1 MSNASGSERTG
12 SATYNRGLRIAM
24 RYLGID
30 YGEKRWGLSYGDEIG
45 VAVPLPAAVE
55 RTVKERM
62 AHLEEVIDERRVAEI
77 VVGYPLNMDGTEGFK
92 AREVDRFIEK
102 VVNRFRLRVHR
113 ADERLSTH
121 QVEGD
126 LAKLGLPTKRNRKIR
141 RSGDID
147 SRAAAVILQDFLDAG
162 ERARRDGLA

>member
-1 MSNASGSERTG
+1 
-12 SATYNRGLRIAM
+12 M

-30 YGEKRWGLSYGDEIG
+30 YGEKRWGLSYGDDIG

-55 RTVKERM
+55 GTVKGRM
-62 AHLEEVIDERRVAEI
+62 AHLEKVIAERRVAEI

-121 QVEGD
+121 QVERD
-126 LAKLGLPTKRNRKIR
+126 LAKLGLPTKRNRKVR

-147 SRAAAVILQDFLDAG
+147 SRAAAVILQDFLDEAT
-162 ERARRDGLA
+162 RAIRDELA